1 MLENILNK
9 EVKGIVTGS
18 LIGKKTIV
26 IGRESGIN
34 PFYEEDIIIYE
45 ITKSNGETLLG
56 YLKQNKDHQIINGMP
71 IIIYVPR
78 LTGLVSFA
86 FDRTELPDEF
96 NNSKNILIAHNHN
109 NTINILKIKKYKLN

>member
-26 IGRESGIN
+26 IGTESGIN
-34 PFYEEDIIIYE
+34 HFYEEDIIVYE

>member
-26 IGRESGIN
+26 IGTESGIN
-34 PFYEEDIIIYE
+34 HFYEEDIIVYK

>member
-26 IGRESGIN
+26 IGTESGIN
-34 PFYEEDIIIYE
+34 HFYEEDIIVYE

-71 IIIYVPR
+71 ITIYVPR

-86 FDRTELPDEF
+86 FDGTELPDEF